1 MSGTNHRRPL
11 AGKLALVT
19 GGSRGIGRAICWEF
33 AARGADVLVHYNRK
47 RSEAEVLCRELQD
60 GFGVRA
66 LSVGGDLSRLDE
78 IEAFFGIVNDSIDKL
93 DILVNNAG
101 FEDCHAAESMS
112 ARAWDF
118 VMNVNLRAPFLC
130 SQMAFP
136 LMRAAGG
143 GVILNNSSIHDEIP
157 RKGIAHYC
165 SAKAGLRML
174 TKCLALEWAE
184 YSIRVN
190 TVSPGAIETDM
201 NRHVI
206 RDESRFQ
213 FGEWIPAGR
222 AGTVEEVAALF
233 AFLASPE
240 ASYITGSTICI
251 DGGYHLSTIRYDD
264 RPGRMP

>member
-1 MSGTNHRRPL
+1 M
-11 AGKLALVT
+11 
-19 GGSRGIGRAICWEF
+19 
-33 AARGADVLVHYNRK
+33 
-47 RSEAEVLCRELQD
+47 
-60 GFGVRA
+60 
-66 LSVGGDLSRLDE
+66 
-78 IEAFFGIVNDSIDKL
+78 
-93 DILVNNAG
+93 
-101 FEDCHAAESMS
+101 
-112 ARAWDF
+112 
-118 VMNVNLRAPFLC
+118 VMDVNLRAPFLC
-130 SQMAFP
+130 AQMAFP

-143 GVILNNSSIHDEIP
+143 GVILNNSSIHDETP

-206 RDESRFQ
+206 RDETRFQ